1 METNQMTIIQH
12 KDFLANIRAQR
23 IEMDQQIADARADT
37 RAILL
42 ELRAFD
48 IETNNAFNNQKRG
61 A

>member
-1 METNQMTIIQH
+1 MTITQH

-37 RAILL
+37 RAMLL